1 MPSPSLLSVPAVT
14 DPTPRRLPGDVVLL
28 PHVEP
33 FAAAH
38 GMAANAYALLHAGG
52 AVLVD
57 APFADLL
64 PALAALADAGHP
76 PAALVLTH
84 RHVAAQADA
93 LADVLRAAGGI
104 PVYLHPADAAH
115 PQGAAAAR
123 RWGVRFADPLAEPG
137 LAAGAAWD
145 AEVLAFPGH
154 TAGHVALYR
163 AAAGGVLVTG
173 DAAMGPSVAEAAAG
187 RAGVVRPPVTLSEDD
202 GAIRRAWERFDRPL
216 AVIAPYHGQP
226 LAGPPAALER
236 ARVVLRRVAGT
247 RDVGLGATDLGAD
260 DRGAEI
266 GGEIRDDPTARPVR
280 TT

>member
-1 MPSPSLLSVPAVT
+1 MPTPPVAPVAPVT

-64 PALAALADAGHP
+64 PALTALADAGHP

-93 LADVLRAAGGI
+93 LADVARAWGGI

-115 PQGAAAAR
+115 PQGATAAR
-123 RWGVRFADPLAEPG
+123 RWGVRFADPLAEPA
-137 LAAGAAWD
+137 LANARAWD
-145 AEVLAFPGH
+145 AEALAFPGH
-154 TAGHVALYR
+154 TAGHVVLYR
-163 AAAGGVLVTG
+163 RAAGGVLVAG
-173 DAAMGPSVAEAAAG
+173 DAAMGSSVAEAAAG
-187 RAGVVRPPVTLSEDD
+187 RTGAVRPPVTLSEDD
-202 GAIRRAWERFDRPL
+202 DAIRRAWARFDRPL
-216 AVIAPYHGQP
+216 AVVAPYHGQP
-226 LAGPPAALER
+226 LAGPAAGAAAVAEALV
-236 ARVVLRRVAGT
+236 ALRRPAPT
-247 RDVGLGATDLGAD
+247 ASVGLG
-260 DRGAEI
+260 
-266 GGEIRDDPTARPVR
+266 PTG
-280 TT
+280 